1 MRIRNK
7 TDPKRFTKK
16 GFIHD
21 QTILNINTS
30 GFDSISES
38 AVSLKASLSIF
49 CLFFET
55 KKQIKLFLFVMTKK
69 NSNLL

>member
-1 MRIRNK
+1 MRFRNK
-7 TDPKRFTKK
+7 TDPKKLTKK
-16 GFIHD
+16 RFIND
-21 QTILNINTS
+21 QTIINSSTS

-38 AVSLKASLSIF
+38 AIALRASLSIF

-55 KKQIKLFLFVMTKK
+55 KKQIKLFLFVMAKK